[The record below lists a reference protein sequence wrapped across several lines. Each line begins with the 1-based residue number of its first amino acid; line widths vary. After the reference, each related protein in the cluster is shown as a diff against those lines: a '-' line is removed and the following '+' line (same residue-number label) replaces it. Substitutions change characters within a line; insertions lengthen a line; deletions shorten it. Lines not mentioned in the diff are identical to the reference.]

1 MLPSVAINRSAR
13 YRRKAADCFAM
24 SQHLTDPALKATML
38 LMAQSW
44 SALAD
49 YTEPNGDL
57 GRGDVAPPEAEDHV

>member
-1 MLPSVAINRSAR
+1 MNRSAR
-13 YRRKAADCFAM
+13 YRRKAADCFAV

-49 YTEPNGDL
+49 YTEPDRDL
-57 GRGDVAPPEAEDHV
+57 GSRRNAPPPEAEDHVQ